1 MADPAHPVQ
10 TDTLTA
16 LPMFSPHESLNLNVK
31 RGLLAAVNGNP
42 ATAPGL
48 VAIYDVHADCRHPVL
63 DSTAPVARFGHESG
77 FSPDGNTFDATATAV
92 QAITAIDVTNPTTP
106 HALWQGNIYAHGM
119 SLSDDGN
126 RAYIAD
132 PLGGDML
139 ILDTSEIQAR
149 KPNPQTWEI
158 SRLTWSPSS
167 IPQNAIPFTEH
178 GKPYVLEFDEYTN
191 ATLNPTG
198 NPDGVGAA
206 RIIDISDETQPRV
219 VSDIRLQVDQPAD
232 HHAAAGDPGTNNPA
246 QGYAAHYCNIPT
258 RVDPKI
264 VACSFI
270 ASGLRAFDISDVTAP
285 KEIAYFVAPPN
296 PSPENGFM
304 ASDYAMSQ
312 PAFVPERHEI
322 WYSDGVSG
330 FYALRVDPSVWPGN
344 NAPGG
349 QAAVNGCR
357 DHRHFI
363 VPLLYRRRGRVVIAT
378 IYINGR
384 RVTSRHGHDLRRV
397 DLGHLPSGTY
407 TVIVKA
413 RTSRRITIT
422 STRRYRGCTQTKR
435 RQRVHTKRHRRHRR

>member
-1 MADPAHPVQ
+1 MQRHADQPPGQLGRLQGLALLQQGHECAFYDTALLFPLNAIRPSGPSLGVAVLDMADPAHPVQ

-77 FSPDGNTFDATATAV
+77 FSPDGNTFYATATAV

-149 KPNPQTWEI
+149 KPNPQTREI

-191 ATLNPTG
+191 ATLNP
-198 NPDGVGAA
+198 
-206 RIIDISDETQPRV
+206 
-219 VSDIRLQVDQPAD
+219 
-232 HHAAAGDPGTNNPA
+232 PGTPTGSARHGSSTSPMRPSRASSPTSACRSISPPTTTRPPA
-246 QGYAAHYCNIPT
+246 T
-258 RVDPKI
+258 
-264 VACSFI
+264 
-270 ASGLRAFDISDVTAP
+270 
-285 KEIAYFVAPPN
+285 
-296 PSPENGFM
+296 
-304 ASDYAMSQ
+304 
-312 PAFVPERHEI
+312 PARTT
-322 WYSDGVSG
+322 
-330 FYALRVDPSVWPGN
+330 
-344 NAPGG
+344 
-349 QAAVNGCR
+349 
-357 DHRHFI
+357 
-363 VPLLYRRRGRVVIAT
+363 RRRAT
-378 IYINGR
+378 R
-384 RVTSRHGHDLRRV
+384 RTTATS
-397 DLGHLPSGTY
+397 PP
-407 TVIVKA
+407 A
-413 RTSRRITIT
+413 
-422 STRRYRGCTQTKR
+422 STRRSSRARSSPRACARLTSAT
-435 RQRVHTKRHRRHRR
+435 